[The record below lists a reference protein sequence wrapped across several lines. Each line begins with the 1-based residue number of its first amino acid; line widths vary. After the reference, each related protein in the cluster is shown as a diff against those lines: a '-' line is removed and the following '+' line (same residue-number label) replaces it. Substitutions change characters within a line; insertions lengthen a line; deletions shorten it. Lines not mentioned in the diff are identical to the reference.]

1 MFREGETKQTK
12 KMTRQ
17 DFSRE
22 AFLKQY
28 MYIKA
33 WLTTLSYNSSQAPTK
48 RSIFAFGAK
57 SCQDTHN
64 CLCAWVSNLCD
75 GYSNSNPQ
83 FELFDIHADGAI
95 AQRWQKWIKWL
106 KNLFVD
112 TAISDK
118 KKKQAL

>member
-1 MFREGETKQTK
+1 
-12 KMTRQ
+12 
-17 DFSRE
+17 
-22 AFLKQY
+22 
-28 MYIKA
+28 MY
-33 WLTTLSYNSSQAPTK
+33 
-48 RSIFAFGAK
+48 
-57 SCQDTHN
+57 
-64 CLCAWVSNLCD
+64 SNLD
-75 GYSNSNPQ
+75 PQ